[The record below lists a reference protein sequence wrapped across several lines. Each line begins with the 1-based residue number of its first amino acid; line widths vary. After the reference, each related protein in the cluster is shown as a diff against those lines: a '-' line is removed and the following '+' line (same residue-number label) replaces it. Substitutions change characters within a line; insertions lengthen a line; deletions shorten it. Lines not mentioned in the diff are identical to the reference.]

1 MKRKKTEEVPIVL
14 DATLPPELEN
24 EVDAKITTTESNE
37 SVGASVLVSEDVLY
51 NINDSLL
58 SAESLLKDKQMPNG
72 FSEPQP
78 SVPVEVVIVPVVR
91 EKIEVDKLE
100 LYKMIYCLG
109 TRSTY
114 QHIGVSLV
122 NKIGAIFGISQEDGW
137 KLWEEIKNFQSK
149 Q

>member
-1 MKRKKTEEVPIVL
+1 MKREKTEEVPIVGQTVDELPKIL
-14 DATLPPELEN
+14 DTTLPPELEN

-37 SVGASVLVSEDVLY
+37 SAGASV
-51 NINDSLL
+51 
-58 SAESLLKDKQMPNG
+58 

-78 SVPVEVVIVPVVR
+78 SVPVEVKIEPVVR
-91 EKIEVDKLE
+91 EKITVDKAE

-109 TRSTY
+109 TGSTY
-114 QHIGVSLV
+114 QHVKVSLV